1 MLRDRL
7 VCGVL
12 HEGTQKRL
20 LYEKDLTYQKAVEL
34 AQSIELAE
42 KDMKDIKHS
51 TSTTNGKPVLYNQSF
66 QKPAATVPGT
76 DAPKPKGTRV
86 ITCYRCGGDHL
97 APVCKFKDSLCNYC
111 KKKGHLARVCKLKS
125 RQKDRKS
132 QSNDSVHIAETQ
144 SPDDNYEGTY
154 STFTVLQESKDPIRV
169 QVQINEFPVEME
181 LDTGAAVS
189 LISIGTYQSHSEE
202 FHHIPTRE
210 DRSKPENL
218 HRTVYPCSWNC
229 HHQSKV

>member
-1 MLRDRL
+1 MKNYYQPKPSKIVQRFKFNTRNKAEGESIATYLAALQTLAEHCEYGDSLKDMLRDRL

-76 DAPKPKGTRV
+76 DAPKPCTRA

-111 KKKGHLARVCKLKS
+111 KKKATWLKYAS
-125 RQKDRKS
+125 
-132 QSNDSVHIAETQ
+132 
-144 SPDDNYEGTY
+144 
-154 STFTVLQESKDPIRV
+154 
-169 QVQINEFPVEME
+169 
-181 LDTGAAVS
+181 
-189 LISIGTYQSHSEE
+189 
-202 FHHIPTRE
+202 
-210 DRSKPENL
+210 
-218 HRTVYPCSWNC
+218 
-229 HHQSKV
+229 